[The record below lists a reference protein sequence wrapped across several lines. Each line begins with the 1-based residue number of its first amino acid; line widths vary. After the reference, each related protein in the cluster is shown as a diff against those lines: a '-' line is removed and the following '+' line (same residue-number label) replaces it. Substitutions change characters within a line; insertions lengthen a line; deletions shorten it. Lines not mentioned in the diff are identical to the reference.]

1 MKITADFYTIIY
13 MENQKSFSK
22 KSLTFISFA
31 ILAFII
37 IFMLKETVQ
46 ILLLVFT
53 AVLLAVFLRGLAG
66 LVKKVINVRQNPA
79 LIIAIAGLILLS
91 AILVFLLG
99 PVVSSG
105 FADLEK
111 EIPTAISSLEKRIY
125 EYSWGENLV
134 NEIKKA
140 AKEYAQNEEFRT
152 QIFGVFSSIFS
163 VLTGILIVLVIG
175 LYAAFN
181 PGEYSNGFVKLF
193 PKEKRKRV
201 NEILGKLE
209 NALLWWM
216 VGQFSAMAVVGILI
230 TIGLLFLNVPLAIP
244 LGFLAAALAFIPN
257 LGPIL
262 SAIPAVAMGFIESP
276 QKALYVI
283 LLYMGVQI
291 VESYLITPQIQKKAV
306 SISPALLLTV
316 QLIIGTLLGIFG
328 LILATPLMVVIIVV
342 IQTVYVQDVLKDD
355 VEVLGE

>member
-1 MKITADFYTIIY
+1 
-13 MENQKSFSK
+13 MENPNSYSK
-22 KSLTFISFA
+22 KSLTFIS
-31 ILAFII
+31 LAVLVIVIVFV
-37 IFMLKETVQ
+37 FKETVQ
-46 ILLLVFT
+46 ILLLVFA

-66 LVKKVINVRQNPA
+66 LVKKVVNVKQNLA

-91 AILVFLLG
+91 TILVFLLA

-111 EIPTAISSLEKRIY
+111 EIPTVVLSLKERIY
-125 EYSWGENLV
+125 EYSWGEDLV
-134 NEIKKA
+134 IEIEKA
-140 AKEYAQNEEFRT
+140 AKKYAQDEEFRT
-152 QIFGVFSSIFS
+152 QIFGVFSSIVS
-163 VLTGILIVLVIG
+163 VLTGILVVLVIG
-175 LYAAFN
+175 LYAAFS
-181 PGEYSNGFVKLF
+181 PSEYSSGFVKLF
-193 PKEKRKRV
+193 PKEKRKRI

-262 SAIPAVAMGFIESP
+262 SAIPAVAMGFIDSP
-276 QKALYVI
+276 QKSLYVI
-283 LLYMGVQI
+283 LLYISVQT

-316 QLIIGTLLGIFG
+316 QLMIGALLGIFG
-328 LILATPLMVVIIVV
+328 LILATPLMVVIIV
-342 IQTVYVQDVLKDD
+342 ILQTLYVQDVLKDD
-355 VEVLGE
+355 VKVLGE